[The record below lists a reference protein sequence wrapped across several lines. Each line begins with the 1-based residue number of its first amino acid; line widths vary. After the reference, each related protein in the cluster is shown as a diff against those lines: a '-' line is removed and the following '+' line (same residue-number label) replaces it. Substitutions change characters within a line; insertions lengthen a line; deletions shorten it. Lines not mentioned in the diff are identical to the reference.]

1 MGGASF
7 HTKGMKANPRRR
19 THAHS
24 FSRTLSRRLLATAP
38 LTALA
43 LLAACVPASKPPAPA
58 PRPVP
63 TPAAPPPLAAP
74 PPADW
79 RDAPRTPGDWR
90 LTSPGIASFAD
101 GVFGIRCNRA
111 SSTISLFR
119 SGAASAPVS
128 LTIATSDTTRALT
141 ARPVSG
147 GVQVDL
153 PARDGLLDSMAFS
166 RGRFAVQAQGMQ
178 PLYVPSWTEISR
190 VIEDCR

>member
-1 MGGASF
+1 MSGASF

-19 THAHS
+19 TDAHS
-24 FSRTLSRRLLATAP
+24 LSRKLLATAP

-43 LLAACVPASKPPAPA
+43 LVAACVPATKPPVEA

-63 TPAAPPPLAAP
+63 TTPAAPTRPAPP

-79 RDAPRTPGDWR
+79 RDAPQTPGDWR
-90 LTSPGIASFAD
+90 ITSPGIASFAN
-101 GVFGIRCNRA
+101 GTFGIRCNRA

-119 SGAASAPVS
+119 SGTSAGPVS
-128 LTIATSDTTRALT
+128 LSITTSDTSRAL
-141 ARPVSG
+141 AANPVSG

-166 RGRFAVQAQGMQ
+166 RGRFAVQAQGM
-178 PLYVPSWTEISR
+178 PTLYVPSWTEISR